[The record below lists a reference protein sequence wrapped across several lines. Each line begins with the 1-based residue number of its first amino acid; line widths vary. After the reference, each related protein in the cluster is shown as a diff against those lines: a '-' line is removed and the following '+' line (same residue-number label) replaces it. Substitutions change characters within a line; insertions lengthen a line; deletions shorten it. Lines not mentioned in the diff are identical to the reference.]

1 MTIFTIYIL
10 KKTRRISASFWDL
23 SVFSSHIAVLCRSA
37 YPSLGLIKI
46 SPNKALECCR
56 FGHKCT
62 KMQPMLTYCL
72 ISFFR
77 YGKKRFRSSQ
87 IVQEGLKSVL
97 LYLYFFIWCGA
108 AFKISSLFFSDS
120 KILHWNVELQ
130 LAFSQIFVFFTLKKN
145 PSVRRFLL
153 RYSCCIMWNTGT
165 ALTG

>member
-10 KKTRRISASFWDL
+10 KKTGRISASFWAL
-23 SVFSSHIAVLCRSA
+23 SVFSSRIAVLCRSA

-87 IVQEGLKSVL
+87 IIQEGLKSVP
-97 LYLYFFIWCGA
+97 LYLYFFIWRGA
-108 AFKISSLFFSDS
+108 AFKIASLFFFKQQDL
-120 KILHWNVELQ
+120 KLKCRTK
-130 LAFSQIFVFFTLKKN
+130 LAFSQIFVFFT
-145 PSVRRFLL
+145 F
-153 RYSCCIMWNTGT
+153 
-165 ALTG
+165 